1 MNEKEKYTWEKTFPD
16 CRHKQEREDVIFVF
30 PDKFQKSPGATTDN
44 FQRVVDF
51 LKDVTG
57 INPTEAFE
65 QRVVVGYSNQGLGWS
80 RNRINVPL
88 KYLSKPEEPLDA
100 CTHELVH
107 PFFRAS
113 PLHDS
118 NEGWGE
124 GFCDFLRGPAK
135 KIVGLDGNEW
145 WQRMIKAAKQNK
157 NSEYH
162 YPAGKFVLKALEEH
176 RSSCSSI
183 EALID
188 AHAVLKAFV
197 GFLFSTFEHKSL
209 STYIEPSLK
218 MKEKWSDK
226 GKI

>member
-1 MNEKEKYTWEKTFPD
+1 MNEKEKYTWNKTFPN
-16 CRHKQEREDVIFVF
+16 CRHNRESEDVIFVF
-30 PDKFQKSPGATTDN
+30 PDDFKKSPGATIDEL
-44 FQRVVDF
+44 QRVVDF

-57 INPTEAFE
+57 IDPTEFFA
-65 QRVVVGYSNQGLGWS
+65 QRVVVGYSNKGLGWS
-80 RNRINVPL
+80 QNRINVPL

-100 CTHELVH
+100 CTHELIH

-135 KIVGLDGNEW
+135 NFVGLDGNEW
-145 WQRMIKAAKQNK
+145 WQRMIKAAKQNI

-188 AHAVLKAFV
+188 DHAVLKAFV
-197 GFLFSTFEHKSL
+197 GFLFSKFQQRSL

>member
-1 MNEKEKYTWEKTFPD
+1 MNEKEKRTWKTLFPN
-16 CRHKQEREDVIFVF
+16 CRDSREQKDVVFVF
-30 PDKFQKSPGATTDN
+30 PDEFEKSPEATIDDL
-44 FQRVVDF
+44 QRVIDF
-51 LKDVTG
+51 LKDITA
-57 INPTEAFE
+57 IDPTVFFG
-65 QRVVVGYSNQGLGWS
+65 QRVVVGYTSQGLGWS
-80 RNRINVPL
+80 QNRISVPL

-135 KIVGLDGNEW
+135 NVVGLDGNGW
-145 WQRMIKAAKQNK
+145 WHRMVKAAEHNK

-162 YPAGKFVLKALEEH
+162 YPAGKFVLKAFEEH
-176 RSSCSSI
+176 RASCSSI

-188 AHAVLKAFV
+188 AHSVLKTFV
-197 GFLFSTFEHKSL
+197 GFLFSNFQRKSL
-209 STYIEPSLK
+209 STYIEPSSK
-218 MKEKWSDK
+218 MKEKWSGK